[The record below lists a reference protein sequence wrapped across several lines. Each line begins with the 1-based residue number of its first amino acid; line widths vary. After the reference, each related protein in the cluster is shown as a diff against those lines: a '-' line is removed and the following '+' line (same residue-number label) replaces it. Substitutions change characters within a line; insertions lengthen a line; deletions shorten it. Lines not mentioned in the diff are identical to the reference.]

1 MKRVLFVCTANVDRS
16 PTAAKLLEDQPGF
29 VTLSA
34 GTWSHASTAVTQDLL
49 DWADVVFVMES
60 RHRDQVMAIS
70 GDVLSK
76 VVVLDVPD
84 VYVRDD
90 PELVALLKL
99 RLAQHLGIRW

>member
-1 MKRVLFVCTANVDRS
+1 
-16 PTAAKLLEDQPGF
+16 
-29 VTLSA
+29 
-34 GTWSHASTAVTQDLL
+34 
-49 DWADVVFVMES
+49 MES
-60 RHRDQVMAIS
+60 RHRDQVSAIS
-70 GDVLSK
+70 GDVLNK